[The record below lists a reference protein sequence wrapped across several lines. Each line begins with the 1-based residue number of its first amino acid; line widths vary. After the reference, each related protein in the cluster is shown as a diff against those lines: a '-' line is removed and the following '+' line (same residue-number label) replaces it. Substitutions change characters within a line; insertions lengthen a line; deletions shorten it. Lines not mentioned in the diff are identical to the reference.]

1 MLLRLASG
9 LLRQRGLFNEKDSNV
24 NKKKGHLII
33 RMGDDEGTVPCS
45 TKRHE
50 SSELAVTWVQMMKR
64 GGLKCTAVN
73 LCHRPSKLAGMRRRP
88 NRSWHVGNVSGRKK
102 ISAKACKYARLLL
115 PRCLERTRCVSPD

>member
-1 MLLRLASG
+1 
-9 LLRQRGLFNEKDSNV
+9 
-24 NKKKGHLII
+24 
-33 RMGDDEGTVPCS
+33 MGDDEGTVPCS

-88 NRSWHVGNVSGRKK
+88 NRRWHVGNVSGRRK

-115 PRCLERTRCVSPD
+115 PGCLERTRCVSPD